1 MVIVRLFEQWRQH
14 ASENLMR
21 AISVERIELNVFVG
35 ESGDVEWLLDK
46 FNLDLSLVARLGGH
60 SALTV
65 TRSVPQA

>member
-46 FNLDLSLVARLGGH
+46 FNLDLYSGCTPRWSIQH
-60 SALTV
+60 S
-65 TRSVPQA
+65 P